1 MSTTVP
7 STTSA
12 SLLEQLPVAPNL
24 DEVEVT
30 TSASALPAQNSTS
43 ATAAAIVT
51 ELSNQV
57 SQLVFSATTEAFQ
70 PDHPDQTEDDD
81 DERRKLLIGVI
92 CLVVALVIVLV
103 AIGFFFYKVHFFQ
116 LTSLVSYVV
125 GYPLIISD

>member
-1 MSTTVP
+1 M
-7 STTSA
+7 
-12 SLLEQLPVAPNL
+12 APNL

-70 PDHPDQTEDDD
+70 PDQPDQTEDDD

-103 AIGFFFYKVHFFQ
+103 AIGFFFYKVHFF
-116 LTSLVSYVV
+116 LV
-125 GYPLIISD
+125 

>member
-116 LTSLVSYVV
+116 LTSLVSYPV
-125 GYPLIISD
+125 G

>member
-70 PDHPDQTEDDD
+70 PDQPDQTEDDD

-116 LTSLVSYVV
+116 LTSLVSYPV
-125 GYPLIISD
+125 G